1 MDCKKIR
8 KNFIFFIENELL
20 EEVNAEITNHLK
32 TCKECS
38 GLFEN
43 FSETY
48 NSIDIKEEI
57 EPKAFF
63 TESVMGKIL
72 SDQSSYADDSSALD
86 ILFSK
91 FFKKIAYT
99 GIAVIIAL
107 VILFYVTEGTFSLN
121 FTADN
126 DELNTENVTAIFFD
140 N

>member
-1 MDCKKIR
+1 MDCQKIR
-8 KNFIFFIENELL
+8 KKFIFFIEKELPA
-20 EEVNAEITNHLK
+20 EVNAEITNHLK
-32 TCKECS
+32 TCKKCS
-38 GLFEN
+38 ELFEN

-48 NSIDIKEEI
+48 NSVDLKEEI

-72 SDQSSYADDSSALD
+72 SEEKSYADDSSAFD

-91 FFKKIAYT
+91 FFKKIAFT
-99 GIAVIIAL
+99 GIAVIIAF
-107 VILFYVTEGTFSLN
+107 VILFYVSEGTFSLN

>member
-8 KNFIFFIENELL
+8 KNFIFFIEKELPA
-20 EEVNAEITNHLK
+20 EVNAEFTNHLK

-38 GLFEN
+38 ELFEN
-43 FSETY
+43 FSERY
-48 NSIDIKEEI
+48 KSIDLKEEI

-72 SDQSSYADDSSALD
+72 SEEESYVDDSSAFDL
-86 ILFSK
+86 IFSK

-126 DELNTENVTAIFFD
+126 DDPTTENVTAIFFD